1 MLDQA
6 LTFADGFDGA
16 RWTVALLSLLT
27 SLGYLLL
34 VDRTPS
40 MMRTG
45 LKTAAIGL
53 LVILPFLGLHLEGAA
68 PGALIV
74 LAAALLFS
82 SLGDYFLSL
91 ADEERNFPRGL
102 VSFLIAHVFYL
113 IVLLPRAEMPAG
125 GHLAGAI
132 AIVVLAGA
140 TLFWLWPN
148 LGALRLPVLVYL
160 TVISAMAIA
169 AFSVPL
175 PWLGLGALLF
185 VFSDAV
191 IAVDK
196 FRKPVPFRGPIIWI
210 TYYAGQALIALSL
223 LALLR

>member
-6 LTFADGFDGA
+6 LTFADGLDGA
-16 RWTVALLSLLT
+16 RWTIALLSLLS
-27 SLGYLLL
+27 SLGYLAL
-34 VDRTPS
+34 VDRAPS
-40 MMRTG
+40 MLRTG

-68 PGALIV
+68 PGALIA
-74 LAAALLFS
+74 LAAALLLS

-91 ADEERNFPRGL
+91 ADEDRNFPRGL
-102 VSFLIAHVFYL
+102 VSFLVAHVFYL
-113 IVLLPRAEMPAG
+113 IVLLPRAEAPAG
-125 GHLAGAI
+125 VHLAGVVT
-132 AIVVLAGA
+132 IVALAGA
-140 TLFWLWPN
+140 TVLWLWPR
-148 LGALRLPVLVYL
+148 LGSLRLPVLVYL

-175 PWLGLGALLF
+175 PWLGIGALLF

-196 FRKPVPFRGPIIWI
+196 FRQPVPLRGPIIWI